1 MAELVGLKGNRLVD
15 QKSSIYESTKVDHNY
30 YSPKFELYDKGKMIA
45 TIIIDCYYNLDF
57 VKESIDSI
65 LKQDYVNV
73 EMILIEMFR
82 QTAG

>member
-45 TIIIDCYYNLDF
+45 TIIIDCY
-57 VKESIDSI
+57 
-65 LKQDYVNV
+65 
-73 EMILIEMFR
+73 R
-82 QTAG
+82 